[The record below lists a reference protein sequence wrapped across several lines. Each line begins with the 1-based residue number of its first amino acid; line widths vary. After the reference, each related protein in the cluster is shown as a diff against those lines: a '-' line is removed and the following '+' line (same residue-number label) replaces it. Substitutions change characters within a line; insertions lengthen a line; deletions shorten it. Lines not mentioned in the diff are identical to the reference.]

1 MAVEFG
7 QEYEAGEE
15 DVEFN
20 AGVDVEAGGAALSYA
35 AGGDAVD
42 AALGAIRRRG
52 RGQYVAAG
60 ARKAKGMFT
69 YFVSMNPTSTSAVT
83 SGVILNYTAF
93 CNTPYQIIDLICT
106 ESGVAG
112 VAGTGVVNSFFVG
125 DTNMF
130 LGAASVPCALF
141 APLVQNRFVRFTSVQ
156 RGQTVQASYVSNYG
170 TAGGSTVTPAGFILK
185 VRSYRRS

>member
-7 QEYEAGEE
+7 SEYESGA
-15 DVEFN
+15 DVEFQG
-20 AGVDVEAGGAALSYA
+20 GVDIEAGGQALDYA
-35 AGGDAVD
+35 SGGDAVD
-42 AALGAIRRRG
+42 AALGAIARRRP
-52 RGQYVAAG
+52 RGYVAAG
-60 ARKAKGMFT
+60 AKKAAGMFT
-69 YFVSMNPTSTSAVT
+69 YFVSMNPTSTAAVLT
-83 SGVILNYTAF
+83 GAILNYTAF

-106 ESGVAG
+106 EATNGV
-112 VAGTGVVNSFFVG
+112 GTGFVNSFFVG

-170 TAGGSTVTPAGFILK
+170 TSGGSTVTPAGFVLK